1 VYRYRNLR
9 VAPARRPAPPHDADT
24 EVFRDAPTLLC
35 YGALAG
41 YAYWLYAYGP
51 ALALLR
57 SELHFSYTLLGVY
70 SAIWSAGA
78 ALAGVS
84 FAPVARRLPRA
95 PLLWS
100 SMAGATAGIALFTA
114 TRTVAL
120 TLTGAAITGF
130 AGTVLLTCI
139 QAILSDRHGERRDQA
154 LVEANVGAAGCAVLA
169 PLLLGL
175 FQATPLGWRAALAL
189 PVLLLAGLYLRYRH
203 QPLPPPPPVR
213 PTGQQAR
220 LSRSCWLLAAMVA
233 VGIAIEFCPIYFGT
247 EVLTSTGLRTAE
259 AATAMSGFYLGILLS
274 RIGGAY
280 LIRRAGRTVPLLC
293 VSLAVTTAGFGLFW
307 LAGQPALAI
316 AGLTVCGVG
325 LANLY
330 PLSLAL
336 TLAAAPGNGDT
347 ANARTQLL
355 GGILVIAAPYLL
367 GTLADH
373 FGLRAAFTIEPVL
386 IGAAALLLA
395 AGLRL
400 ARPASLRQRRELAV
414 VVYQRPA
421 GRGMP
426 GRDHPPQDER
436 VVSDGKVARQRE
448 QQPGQDIIEH
458 GQAECVTMPAR
469 SRTELRR
476 VRPAETAREVRLA
489 VGEQVDHDMPGRL
502 DGSPG
507 RRTQANTERHDRRHK
522 RDRRERSGAEP
533 DGILRTGSDDGDS
546 LGVVAHRRPERIWP
560 GRERGI
566 VQPSLNVGP
575 RDCPLRTVVGVRPR
589 RKSYRFHDTCS
600 GCLAWAIRSPVSRS
614 SVLSLIS
621 SAYGEL
627 LPGPYAFRWAL
638 QSATAPLMS
647 PSACRLTPRR

>member
-1 VYRYRNLR
+1 MFAVYRYRGSR
-9 VAPARRPAPPHDADT
+9 VTPARRAAPTPRDADAAADADAYADADADADAGADAYAYAGK
-24 EVFRDAPTLLC
+24 FRDAPTLLC

-57 SELHFSYTLLGVY
+57 SELHFSYTMLGVY

-100 SMAGATAGIALFTA
+100 SAAGATAGIALFTA

-120 TLTGAAITGF
+120 TLAGAAIAGF

-139 QAILSDRHGERRDQA
+139 QAILSDRHGERRDRA

-203 QPLPPPPPVR
+203 QPLPPPPAVR
-213 PTGQQAR
+213 PTGHQTR

-247 EVLTSTGLRTAE
+247 EVLISTGLRTAE

-280 LIRRAGRTVPLLC
+280 LIRRAGRTVPLLW
-293 VSLAVTTAGFGLFW
+293 VSLAVTTAGFGMFW

-316 AGLTVCGVG
+316 AGLTVCGAG

-347 ANARTQLL
+347 ANARTQVL
-355 GGILVIAAPYLL
+355 GGILVVAAPYLL
-367 GTLADH
+367 GSLADH
-373 FGLRAAFTIEPVL
+373 LGLHAAFTVEPVL
-386 IGAAALLLA
+386 IGAAPPS
-395 AGLRL
+395 RPP
-400 ARPASLRQRRELAV
+400 ARPLILVSAGSSRR
-414 VVYQRPA
+414 R
-421 GRGMP
+421 R
-426 GRDHPPQDER
+426 
-436 VVSDGKVARQRE
+436 SARRR
-448 QQPGQDIIEH
+448 
-458 GQAECVTMPAR
+458 AR
-469 SRTELRR
+469 RR
-476 VRPAETAREVRLA
+476 
-489 VGEQVDHDMPGRL
+489 
-502 DGSPG
+502 S
-507 RRTQANTERHDRRHK
+507 
-522 RDRRERSGAEP
+522 
-533 DGILRTGSDDGDS
+533 
-546 LGVVAHRRPERIWP
+546 
-560 GRERGI
+560 
-566 VQPSLNVGP
+566 
-575 RDCPLRTVVGVRPR
+575 
-589 RKSYRFHDTCS
+589 
-600 GCLAWAIRSPVSRS
+600 
-614 SVLSLIS
+614 
-621 SAYGEL
+621 
-627 LPGPYAFRWAL
+627 
-638 QSATAPLMS
+638 
-647 PSACRLTPRR
+647 